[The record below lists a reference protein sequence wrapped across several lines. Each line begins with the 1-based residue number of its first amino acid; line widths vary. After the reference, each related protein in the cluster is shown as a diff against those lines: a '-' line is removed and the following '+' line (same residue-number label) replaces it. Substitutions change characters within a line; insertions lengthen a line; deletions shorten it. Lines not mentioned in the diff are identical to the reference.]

1 MLGVLIGNVFS
12 SIAVFF
18 ICYIILVGIFA
29 FIYLISS
36 ENRIDRDMLT
46 QQSKSWVKLSFQ
58 LAIIY
63 YICVCGFDFARLI
76 KGFE

>member
-1 MLGVLIGNVFS
+1 MFGVLIGNVFS

-18 ICYIILVGIFA
+18 ICYITLIGIFA
-29 FIYLISS
+29 FIYLSSS
-36 ENRIDRDMLT
+36 ENRIDKDMLT
-46 QQSKSWVKLSFQ
+46 QQSKNWVKLSFQ

-76 KGFE
+76 KGF

>member
-1 MLGVLIGNVFS
+1 MFGVLIGNVFS

-18 ICYIILVGIFA
+18 ICYIILIGIFA

-36 ENRIDRDMLT
+36 ENRIDKDMLT

-63 YICVCGFDFARLI
+63 YICICGFDFARLI
-76 KGFE
+76 KGF

>member
-1 MLGVLIGNVFS
+1 MLGILIGNVFS

-18 ICYIILVGIFA
+18 ICYIILIGIFA

-36 ENRIDRDMLT
+36 ENRIDKDMLI

-76 KGFE
+76 KGF

>member
-18 ICYIILVGIFA
+18 ICYIILVGIFV
-29 FIYLISS
+29 FIYLIGS
-36 ENRIDRDMLT
+36 ENRIDKDMLT

-76 KGFE
+76 KGF

>member
-18 ICYIILVGIFA
+18 ICYIILIGIFA

-63 YICVCGFDFARLI
+63 YICICGFDFARLI
-76 KGFE
+76 KGF

>member
-76 KGFE
+76 KGF

>member
-18 ICYIILVGIFA
+18 ICYIILIGIFA

-36 ENRIDRDMLT
+36 ENRIDKDMLT

-76 KGFE
+76 KGF